1 MKRRVRRARN
11 EQPVPV
17 ERWRPGVVHLLGV
30 ALLLTIV
37 AAFLRDDNGLRLGLP
52 GAYVWVTALVIAF
65 GLVLVHYAR
74 FVLPPEAEH
83 EGARGWQEGL
93 RDLVYYFGVMRLPPV
108 LRRRFHRRREG
119 LPPELPSSFTEFQAG
134 FVDSHLAIALARGI
148 GHARAVGPGYVRLNR
163 GERVSH
169 VVDLRRQVRR
179 QEVEAFS
186 RDGIRVET
194 SIAVT
199 FRVSDNDEQNGE
211 NVPFPYDPNCI
222 FRLTYSDGVGV
233 DSEIP
238 WSERIAPQA
247 ASLLVAEIA
256 RYRLDQLYR
265 LAVHDTDDAVSMG
278 DLVQRVGDELE
289 KELLE
294 LFDCSGPEDCPVK
307 ILSVSVGQLKPP
319 DGVIDQRIRNWQSVW
334 EKRKTMD
341 EAESAA
347 FEIRE
352 IQRAR
357 AKALAE
363 LIEHVTCNVEE
374 MRNGDRETISKVL
387 RLRMTDML
395 DRLIADQRMQVQTP
409 QHVFDTLSKASTWL
423 RELPPGDEEI

>member
-17 ERWRPGVVHLLGV
+17 ERWRPGVFQLLGI
-30 ALLLTIV
+30 ALLLTLL
-37 AAFLRDDNGLRLGLP
+37 AAFLRSDDGARLGLP
-52 GAYVWVTALVIAF
+52 GAYVWVTALIIAF
-65 GLVLVHYAR
+65 GLRLAHLSR

-83 EGARGWQEGL
+83 QGVQGWQEGL
-93 RDLVYYFGVMRLPPV
+93 RMLAYYFGVMRLPPS
-108 LRRRFHRRREG
+108 LRSRFHRRRED

-134 FVDSHLAIALARGI
+134 FVDSHLAIALGRGTGYARP
-148 GHARAVGPGYVRLNR
+148 AGPGYVRLNR

-179 QEVEAFS
+179 QDVEAFS

-199 FRVSDNDEQNGE
+199 FRVRDNDEE
-211 NVPFPYDPNCI
+211 ARPDVPFRYDTDCI
-222 FRLTYSDGVGV
+222 FRLTYSDGVSA
-233 DSEIP
+233 DAEIP

-247 ASLLVAEIA
+247 ASLLVGEIA

-265 LAVHDTDDAVSMG
+265 LAAPDILDAVSLG
-278 DLVQRVGDELE
+278 DLVSRVNRQLDDQ
-289 KELLE
+289 LLH
-294 LFDCSGPEDCPVK
+294 LFDCNRPEDCPVE

-319 DGVIDQRIRNWQSVW
+319 DEVVEQRIRNWQSAW
-334 EKRKTMD
+334 ERRKTLD

-363 LIEHVTCNVEE
+363 LIEHVTYNVEE

-387 RLRMTDML
+387 MLRMTDML
-395 DRLIADQRMQVQTP
+395 DRLIGDQRVQLQTP
-409 QHVFDTLSKASTWL
+409 QHVFETLSKASDWL
-423 RELPPGDEEI
+423 RQLPPGDDSS